1 MTQRRTFDLRRD
13 LDGPFLSAAVE
24 LKIPL
29 TLRDIE
35 YFRDVVQPYPAT
47 RLIYIS
53 ENYGAQANPADAG
66 TRLTDEIM
74 DSDILRRIVLCEH
87 FYHDP
92 RCPRG
97 ARLIFW
103 TLMGWNRAQ
112 LMSRGTIGLLDMRRA
127 CLMRWME
134 TCRRGI

>member
-1 MTQRRTFDLRRD
+1 MTPRRTFDLRRD

-53 ENYGAQANPADAG
+53 ENYGAQANPADEA

-74 DSDILRRIVLCEH
+74 DSDTLRQIVLCER

-103 TLMGWNRAQ
+103 ALMGWGRAQ
-112 LMSRGTIGLLDMRRA
+112 LTARGTGGLLDMRRPY
-127 CLMRWME
+127 LERWME
-134 TCRRGI
+134 TCRG